1 MIKFGE
7 AVLGNDI
14 NAVVNVIIGKGTEM
28 DMAFTNALTRTP
40 SPIFANLRDNLI
52 VKPLSIVV
60 PRHNLNNEIQ
70 DEFLNG
76 VIQYGV
82 AKAIA
87 DLDLEEDL
95 KAVIT
100 VSVPDIPYTTLN
112 KRKLFHY
119 YYGATKLAIN
129 RALNE
134 YPSKEK
140 IKKEKYRAL
149 HPLVGFRDI
158 RLEKPPYLQVALDVP
173 TIENM
178 EFIINSLPKSDRIII
193 EAGTPLIKKY
203 GIEIIEHIREL
214 YDGYIVADLKT
225 LDTGRIEVRMAF
237 ECTANAVVLSG
248 IAPKATILKGIHE
261 CEKCGIMS
269 YLDTINM
276 DEPLK
281 LYNSLELKP
290 DVLMVH
296 RGIDEETFSKNRI
309 NIENENICAT
319 DNDKKLILGVAGG
332 VSLDNIDELKTKYD
346 ILVVGR
352 GITKSRDPG
361 RIARAI
367 VNKLGDDIE
376 QYRLYLDEDED
387 IDYK

>member
-7 AVLGNDI
+7 AVLGKDI
-14 NAVVNVIIGKGTEM
+14 NAIVNVIIGKGTEM
-28 DMAFTNALTRTP
+28 DIAFTNALTRTP

-296 RGIDEETFSKNRI
+296 RGIDEETFSKNRK
-309 NIENENICAT
+309 NIENENICNV
-319 DNDKKLILGVAGG
+319 DDDKKLILGVAGG
-332 VSLDNIDELKTKYD
+332 VSLNNIDELKTKYD